1 MNLSSVKLALSERY
15 QALGP
20 SDRRALLVLGCFLVL
35 MILSLSIWAQLKA
48 GKAETRMMNAK
59 QTLLEMRELGSRLSQ
74 GTTSTDIESLK
85 ASAMRAGV
93 AMSVTQSGGG
103 SQISA
108 THPSMA
114 TLSNWTAAQISAMAP
129 FDQLSLR
136 QQAEQAVLS
145 ATLANSAAPR

>member
-1 MNLSSVKLALSERY
+1 MNFSSLKLAISTRY

-20 SDRRALLVLGCFLVL
+20 NDRRALLVLSCFFVL

-74 GTTSTDIESLK
+74 GSTSTDIESLK
-85 ASAMRAGV
+85 ASAMRAGI
-93 AMSVTQSGGG
+93 AMSVTQSGSG

-129 FDQLSLR
+129 FDQLILK
-136 QQAEQAVLS
+136 QQGEQAVLS